1 MHWTTR
7 LRRHWPEY
15 AMEAGA
21 LGAFMVAAAGFA
33 TLLHHPA
40 SPVRQAIDHVIA
52 RRALMGLA
60 MGATAI
66 ALIYSPIGARSGAHI
81 NPATT
86 LTFLR
91 LGRIH
96 PVDAAAYVT
105 AQFAGALGGL
115 GLAAVLLRPWIASPA
130 VNYVATL
137 PGPWGGGVAFAAE
150 AAIACLLM
158 TVVLWMS
165 RTPVSGRY
173 TGLAVGLLV
182 AFYITVEDPLSG
194 MSLNPARSLSPAL
207 FIGRLDTLWIYGV
220 APPLGM
226 LLAAEAFR
234 YAGRHP
240 PCAKL
245 HHRHGARCIF
255 QCHAGHGAAD
265 LTTRTRP

>member
-1 MHWTTR
+1 MHWTAR

-15 AMEAGA
+15 AMEASG
-21 LGAFMVAAAGFA
+21 LGAFMIAAAAFA
-33 TLLHHPA
+33 TLLHHPD
-40 SPVRQAIDHVIA
+40 SPVRQAVEDVLV

-60 MGATAI
+60 MGGTAI

-91 LGRIH
+91 LGKIH
-96 PVDAAAYVT
+96 PVDAAAYIV
-105 AQFAGALGGL
+105 AQFAGALA
-115 GLAAVLLRPWIASPA
+115 GLAAATVLLRPWIASPA

-137 PGPWGGGVAFAAE
+137 PGPWGAGTAFAAE

-165 RTPVSGRY
+165 RTPGSARY
-173 TGLAVGLLV
+173 TGLAVGALV
-182 AFYITVEDPLSG
+182 ALYITVEDPVSG
-194 MSLNPARSLSPAL
+194 MSLNPARSSSPAL
-207 FIGRLDTLWIYGV
+207 FIGRLDTLWIYAL

-226 LLAAEAFR
+226 LLAAELFR
-234 YAGRHP
+234 VGGRHP
-240 PCAKL
+240 LCAKL

-255 QCHAGHGAAD
+255 RCRAGHGAT
-265 LTTRTRP
+265 LS

>member
-15 AMEAGA
+15 AMEASG
-21 LGAFMVAAAGFA
+21 LGAFMIAAAGFA
-33 TLLHHPA
+33 TLLQHPH
-40 SPVRQAIDHVIA
+40 SPVRQAIDHMMA
-52 RRALMGLA
+52 RRALMGVA

-66 ALIYSPIGARSGAHI
+66 ALIYSPVGARSGAHI

-96 PVDAAAYVT
+96 AIDAAAYMA
-105 AQFAGALGGL
+105 AQFGGALAGL
-115 GLAAVLLRPWIASPA
+115 VLAAALLAPWIAAPS

-137 PGPWGGGVAFAAE
+137 PGPWGAGVAFAAE

-158 TVVLWMS
+158 SVVLWMS
-165 RTPVSGRY
+165 RSARARRY
-173 TGLAVGLLV
+173 TGLAVGTLV
-182 AFYITVEDPLSG
+182 AVYITVEDPLSG

-207 FIGRLDTLWIYGV
+207 FIGRLDTLWIYGI

-226 LLAAEAFR
+226 LLAAELFR
-234 YAGRHP
+234 LAGRHP

-255 QCHAGHGAAD
+255 HCHAGHGAAD
-265 LTTRTRP
+265 PPTRTRA